1 MKCLTRLIR
10 LIRLTMAS
18 GMLAPLLLCAPAMAE
33 PGYYLVTV
41 YGNAG
46 EKSIDYRYWT
56 VKFPNQI
63 ETIWPELGIG
73 YGVTE
78 RWYTEVFASYIGT
91 SKSDLTLD
99 TWNWQNDF
107 QITQGQ
113 YPFDLALHTNIARAH
128 DQDGGYTLEIGPAFQ
143 TDVGRV
149 QLNGNVFLERNYR
162 VEDAGTSQLKYQWQT
177 KYRWKPLLQFGLQG
191 FGELGD
197 WDHWAARNRQSHR
210 AGPAFFGSYAIDSS
224 TTIKYQAAYLTGS
237 IYGTHG
243 NMLTARLQLVF

>member
-1 MKCLTRLIR
+1 MKRLIR
-10 LIRLTMAS
+10 LKLAS
-18 GMLAPLLLCAPAMAE
+18 CLFLFFPVSFLLCAPAMAE

-56 VKFPNQI
+56 VKFPNRT

-73 YGVTE
+73 YGVTD

-99 TWNWQNDF
+99 TWNWQNDY

-113 YPFDLALHTNIARAH
+113 YPFDLALHTNVARAH
-128 DQDGGYTLEIGPAFQ
+128 DTTEGYTLEIGPAFQ

-149 QLNGNVFLERNYR
+149 QLNGNVFLEHYYR
-162 VEDAGTSQLKYQWQT
+162 VADAGASQLKYQWQT

-197 WDHWAARNRQSHR
+197 WDHWSARSQQSHR

-237 IYGTHG
+237 IYGKHG